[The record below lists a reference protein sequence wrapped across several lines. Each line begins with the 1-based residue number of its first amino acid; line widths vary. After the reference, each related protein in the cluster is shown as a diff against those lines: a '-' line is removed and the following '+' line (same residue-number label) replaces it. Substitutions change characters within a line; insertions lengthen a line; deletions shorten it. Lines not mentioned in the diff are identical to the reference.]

1 MLLQF
6 ALGLTA
12 MAVNTLVVPSN
23 ITSTSATTQSLQK
36 RTRVDNTEKVHMPR
50 TDQAVGVK
58 WNTYTE
64 KEMAQFHQGHL
75 DVLKL
80 CKEVVAESDS
90 ETDLFKRLFPEYFD
104 PKDRGT
110 VIGEFTF
117 YYKALVSTR

>member
-1 MLLQF
+1 
-6 ALGLTA
+6 

-36 RTRVDNTEKVHMPR
+36 RTHVDNTEKVHMPR

-117 YYKALVSTR
+117 YCKALVSTG